1 MYGDRIE
8 IRKPTKRKPIA
19 PLLKTNSL
27 YLLRN
32 SSCVAKNSLYSHAAI
47 KIKIND
53 RTLMT
58 TKAGDGET
66 STDTSMPS
74 PPTAAR

>member
-1 MYGDRIE
+1 MYGDSIE

-19 PLLKTNSL
+19 PLLSTNSL

-32 SSCVAKNSLYSHAAI
+32 SSCVAKNSLYNQAI
-47 KIKIND
+47 SIKVSD
-53 RTLMT
+53 KTLT
-58 TKAGDGET
+58 ITKTGDGET
-66 STDTSMPS
+66 SSVASMPS